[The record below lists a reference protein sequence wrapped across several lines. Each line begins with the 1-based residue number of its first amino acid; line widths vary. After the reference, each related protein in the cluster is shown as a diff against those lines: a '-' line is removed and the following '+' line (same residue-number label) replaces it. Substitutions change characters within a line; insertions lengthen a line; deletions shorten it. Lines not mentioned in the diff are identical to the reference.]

1 MPYNLDA
8 RARRVATKADM
19 IARKSAWRKGS
30 CDNFGD
36 FMLLDPSTNDFML
49 LDPST
54 NFVVAGFCYDMTA
67 EEVITFCTDNPVSV
81 AA

>member
-8 RARRVATKADM
+8 RARRVAAKAGL

-30 CDNFGD
+30 CDNLGD
-36 FMLLDPSTNDFML
+36 FMVVDPSA
-49 LDPST
+49 
-54 NFVVAGFCYDMTA
+54 NFAVAGFRYDMTA
-67 EEVITFCTDNPVSV
+67 EEVITFCSDDLVSI